1 MMLPSWEDPNLGTMK
16 RVALWLLTEV
26 GEGNE
31 FTKEQMRSA
40 FPGVSQIDRRMRD
53 LRSFGWRIDTNR
65 EDPTLTAAQQRFVS
79 SGQPV
84 WEKGM
89 ASRVASA
96 SAIGAVQRREIISND
111 GNMCRSCGI
120 TPGQFYAGTFEGA
133 QLDIARRDVILSGEQ
148 TERQLVTEC
157 NRCRVGAKNL
167 IADLPAVVDR
177 VNALSPDERALLA
190 GWIAADER
198 VFSPAERAWAE
209 YRALPEDARAVV
221 RTSLG

>member
-1 MMLPSWEDPNLGTMK
+1 MLPSWKDPNLGTMK
-16 RVALWLLTEV
+16 RVALWLLAEV

-133 QLDIARRDVILSGEQ
+133 QLDIARRDVIVSGEQ
-148 TERQLVTEC
+148 TEMQLVTEC

-167 IADLPAVVDR
+167 VADLPTVVDR
-177 VNALSPDERALLA
+177 VNALSPDERELLA
-190 GWIAADER
+190 GWIVADER
-198 VFSPAERAWAE
+198 VFSPAERVWAE

>member
-1 MMLPSWEDPNLGTMK
+1 MLPSWKDPNLGTMK
-16 RVALWLLTEV
+16 RVALWLLAEV

-31 FTKEQMRSA
+31 FTKEQMRSV

-89 ASRVASA
+89 ASRIASA

-120 TPGQFYAGTFEGA
+120 TPGQVYAGTFEGA
-133 QLDIARRDVILSGEQ
+133 QLDIARRDVIVSGEQ
-148 TERQLVTEC
+148 TEMQLVTEC

-167 IADLPAVVDR
+167 VADLPAVVDR
-177 VNALSPDERALLA
+177 VNALSPDERELLA

>member
-1 MMLPSWEDPNLGTMK
+1 MMLPSWKDPNLGTMK
-16 RVALWLLTEV
+16 RVALWLLAEV

-120 TPGQFYAGTFEGA
+120 TPGQFYRRHLRRCPARHRPAG
-133 QLDIARRDVILSGEQ
+133 
-148 TERQLVTEC
+148 C
-157 NRCRVGAKNL
+157 HRV
-167 IADLPAVVDR
+167 
-177 VNALSPDERALLA
+177 
-190 GWIAADER
+190 W
-198 VFSPAERAWAE
+198 
-209 YRALPEDARAVV
+209 
-221 RTSLG
+221 